1 MKGSFTKVGLTFMK
15 EAGYQLELK
24 HNKSL
29 KMDLA
34 KGITL
39 DEKTTAERN
48 VTIGTK
54 FVGDVKY
61 TGKVFLDLSNGSLFI
76 Q

>member
-1 MKGSFTKVGLTFMK
+1 MRTN
-15 EAGYQLELK
+15 K
-24 HNKSL
+24 H
-29 KMDLA
+29 MDLA